1 MLNSANIFLGR
12 GWGESLGYPFNAVVH
27 FQKPRSE
34 RKKIAVARER
44 EKKKILSEVGFEP
57 TPTYVD
63 QNASN
68 SHLRVRNLSLSLAP

>member
-1 MLNSANIFLGR
+1 MQTQPL
-12 GWGESLGYPFNAVVH
+12 
-27 FQKPRSE
+27 QK
-34 RKKIAVARER
+34 KKKKKNNKDEK

-68 SHLRVRNLSLSLAP
+68 SR